1 MEVARDKLLVGV
13 VVESQTELEFSSDG
27 HSFALLEL
35 LAGDIEVSLRVHQ
48 QAITNLFGVS
58 QLEADFANS
67 DDIAADHKVE
77 GHGTQ
82 MASSFEELI
91 RGILL
96 RVLPLKLGSEGSR
109 GAVVG

>member
-1 MEVARDKLLVGV
+1 
-13 VVESQTELEFSSDG
+13 
-27 HSFALLEL
+27 
-35 LAGDIEVSLRVHQ
+35 
-48 QAITNLFGVS
+48 
-58 QLEADFANS
+58 
-67 DDIAADHKVE
+67 
-77 GHGTQ
+77 